1 MLDIIQGERQ
11 TWKITVFKVDAA
23 GVKSFQ
29 DLTGNT
35 EIKVCFKSGVN
46 LLELTRVGAPS
57 GRVIVDNALEGKISG
72 EIKIAETDAMPETAD
87 GSVEVQIHF
96 SATDIR
102 KSIILDSHKVTAKI
116 C

>member
-11 TWKITVFKVDAA
+11 TWKITIFKVDAT

-46 LLELTRVGAPS
+46 LLELTKTAS
-57 GRVIVDNALEGKISG
+57 RVIVDTLLEGKISG
-72 EIKIAETDAMPETAD
+72 EITVIESDAMPEIAD
-87 GSVEVQIHF
+87 GSTEVQVHF

-102 KSIILDSHKVTAKI
+102 KSIIIDSHKVTAKL